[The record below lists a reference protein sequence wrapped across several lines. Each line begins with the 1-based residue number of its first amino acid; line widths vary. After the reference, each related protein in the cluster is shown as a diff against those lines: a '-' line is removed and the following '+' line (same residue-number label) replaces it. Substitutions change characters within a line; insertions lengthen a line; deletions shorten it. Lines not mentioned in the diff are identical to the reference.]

1 MSGFYGVGSDHA
13 VSFDVVL
20 ANGKLVKADAKTNS
34 DLFWALKGGGMGT
47 FGVVISSTIKTYPVI
62 PVTGMG
68 LTITD
73 TGDRFW
79 EGVRIWH
86 TMVSCNPPLHF
97 HTDLIVLTPPR
108 PQLTPPQAC
117 TSGTPCKKAP
127 SSPSPS
133 SRPT

>member
-1 MSGFYGVGSDHA
+1 MGISGGFFGGGGQGPLSGIYGVGSDHV

-20 ANGKLVKADAKTNS
+20 ANGKLVTADAKTNS

-47 FGVVISSTIKTYPVI
+47 FGVVISSTIKTYPVV

-86 TMVSCNPPLHF
+86 TMVSSAPPGLHF
-97 HTDLIVLTPPR
+97 PEKLPLPR
-108 PQLTPPQAC
+108 EETC
-117 TSGTPCKKAP
+117 
-127 SSPSPS
+127 
-133 SRPT
+133 